1 MEPTDKDINALVIE
15 SGGALTREKAREV
28 LISRAHEAAANEA
41 AAEEAKDSTKPAA
54 DGGKKKK

>member
-28 LISRAHEAAANEA
+28 LISRALEAAANEA
-41 AAEEAKDSTKPAA
+41 ATEEAKDFTKPAA